1 MSHPFKFFHF
11 QHYPLPT
18 HNYQHQGFQIQM
30 NLFDNE
36 ILFANLL
43 QETLPL
49 LFEQLTLTPILFGCL
64 TFSTKILPQIMGKL

>member
-1 MSHPFKFFHF
+1 
-11 QHYPLPT
+11 
-18 HNYQHQGFQIQM
+18 M

-49 LFEQLTLTPILFGCL
+49 LFEQLTLTPILAVSHSVQKYCL
-64 TFSTKILPQIMGKL
+64 K